1 MNKETKIL
9 LARWQ
14 SLEQGDGLRRA
25 GSFAHILWLIGV
37 ALCLLVVFGI
47 IYRFPPVAVA
57 VAAAIMGWVTAE
69 RNALVTRLAQWSTF
83 KRYVDW
89 KRVEEDLAKDKQEA

>member
-14 SLEQGDGLRRA
+14 SLEQGDGLRQAR
-25 GSFAHILWLIGV
+25 SFARLLWLIGLV
-37 ALCLLVVFGI
+37 LCLFVVFGI

-57 VAAAIMGWVTAE
+57 VAATTMGWVTAE
-69 RNALVTRLAQWSTF
+69 RNALVTKLAQWPTF

-89 KRVEEDLAKDKQEA
+89 KRVGEDLANGKQEA